1 MGIVV
6 EHEERED
13 VERVPVCDESYR
25 IPLLN
30 LAYHIDEIHYK
41 MENRMYIENAD

>member
-6 EHEERED
+6 EYEERED
-13 VERVPVCDESYR
+13 VERVCDEPYR
-25 IPLLN
+25 PPLLN
-30 LAYHIDEIHYK
+30 LAYHMDGIHYK

>member
-1 MGIVV
+1 MDIVV

-13 VERVPVCDESYR
+13 VERVPICDEPYR
-25 IPLLN
+25 FPSSESSIP
-30 LAYHIDEIHYK
+30 EIHYK

>member
-13 VERVPVCDESYR
+13 VERVPVCDEPYR
-25 IPLLN
+25 PPLLN
-30 LAYHIDEIHYK
+30 LAHHIDESHYK